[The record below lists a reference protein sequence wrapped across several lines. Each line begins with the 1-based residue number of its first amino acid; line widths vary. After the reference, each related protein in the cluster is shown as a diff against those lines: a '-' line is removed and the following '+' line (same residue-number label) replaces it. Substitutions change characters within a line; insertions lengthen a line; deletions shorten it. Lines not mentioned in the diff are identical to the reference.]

1 MIYEINITAEPGQSI
16 LKLKP
21 YIDILLAKAD
31 KLGATNK
38 VFKKQNIKGD
48 YFETVVCEEVS
59 KYFGEK
65 VSVNDLMKKTRK
77 PLIVYSRQII
87 IKKMIKSMS
96 LKTAS
101 SRFEQTHATAL
112 NSRKIVNN
120 MYETDYQYRS
130 MIQRIEERTKC
141 KIY

>member
-31 KLGATNK
+31 KLGATNR
-38 VFKKQNIKGD
+38 VLKKQNIKGEH
-48 YFETVVCEEVS
+48 FEEVVCEEVS

-77 PLIVYSRQII
+77 PPVVYSRQII
-87 IKKMIKSMS
+87 VKKMIQSMS
-96 LKTAS
+96 LKAAS
-101 SRFEQTHATAL
+101 SRFDQDHATAL
-112 NSRKIVNN
+112 HSRRIVNN
-120 MYETDYQYRS
+120 MYETEYKYRS

>member
-1 MIYEINITAEPGQSI
+1 MIYEIKITAEPGQSMKFI
-16 LKLKP
+16 YC
-21 YIDILLAKAD
+21 YIKRIIELTALV
-31 KLGATNK
+31 GIK
-38 VFKKQNIKGD
+38 VEVNKKQNIKGD
-48 YFETVVCEEVS
+48 HFEEVVCEEVS

-77 PLIVYSRQII
+77 PPVVYSRQII
-87 IKKMIKSMS
+87 VKKMIQSMS

-101 SRFEQTHATAL
+101 SRFDQDHATAL
-112 NSRKIVNN
+112 HSRRIVNN
-120 MYETDYQYRS
+120 MYETDYKYRS